1 MVHEAVIGIDG
12 GGSKTRVMVS
22 DLAGHILSYAEGG
35 PSSIHKDGNAHE
47 NVQKTI
53 QAALS
58 TADCGAGQVKGIYA
72 GIAGYESEQDLKW
85 VQRLTEVE
93 GLHCPK
99 WYVNDSVV
107 AHAGAF
113 LGKPSIVVVSG
124 TGSIIFAVT
133 EQGDQ
138 LKNIDFH
145 HYASSAARF
154 LSYDAIFELLA
165 GNIQRSD
172 EAMICKILSYWNVEN
187 VDRLR
192 TLAARGFIEDGKER
206 DKKFGEMASIVT
218 NGAQEGSRLGQ
229 IVCDKAIDQ
238 IMVGVEIL
246 GAFFQSDLISVTG
259 IGSVIKSP
267 YMKSKFIERLQT
279 GKNKRYC
286 FKNPELSAVSG
297 AVLMALRSLDIPVDL
312 KTIESIR
319 NHPHSTW

>member
-1 MVHEAVIGIDG
+1 M
-12 GGSKTRVMVS
+12 
-22 DLAGHILSYAEGG
+22 AGHILSYAEGG
-35 PSSIHKDGNAHE
+35 AASIHKDGNAHE

-53 QAALS
+53 QTALS
-58 TADCGAGQVKGIYA
+58 AANCGTDQVKGVYA

-85 VQRLTEVE
+85 VQRLTNID

-113 LGKPSIVVVSG
+113 LGAPGIVVVSG

-138 LKNIDFH
+138 LKNVDFH
-145 HYASSAARF
+145 HYAASAARF
-154 LSYDAIFELLA
+154 LSYDAMFELLA

-172 EAMICKILSYWNVEN
+172 EAMIPKILSHWNVEH
-187 VDRLR
+187 VDQLR
-192 TLAARGFIEDGKER
+192 TLAARGFIENSKER
-206 DKKFGEMASIVT
+206 DKRFGEMASIIT
-218 NGAQEGSRLGQ
+218 NAAEDGGRLAQ

-246 GAFFQSDLISVTG
+246 GSFFQSDLISVTG

-267 YMKSKFIERLQT
+267 YMKSKFIERLLS
-279 GKNKRYC
+279 GKNKRYH

-297 AVLMALRSLDIPVDL
+297 AVLMAFKSLDIPVNF
-312 KTIESIR
+312 KTIELIR
-319 NHPHSTW
+319 NHPQSTW